1 MSNDEGKFLLNAYRP
16 SGRDAGDPAFA
27 TALEQAKTDPALGT
41 WFAREQA
48 HASVMAAKLR
58 TITPPPGL
66 REAILAGGNATER
79 VSVRQ
84 RRWTP
89 AVWFAIAA
97 SFVAL
102 AAGSMAFWPKQNAQA
117 AELTAFAL
125 NDVVHGRHGG
135 HGAPEKALQA
145 HLGEADA
152 HLATGVPV
160 DFAQLEKSGCRTLS
174 VAGHNV
180 LEVCFVRNGTEF
192 HCYIGRAKDFPET
205 GADDGMTYIQRAG
218 LAAAAWT
225 KGAYRY
231 VVVGDAGL
239 DAVKRLL

>member
-16 SGRDAGDPAFA
+16 NGRDAGDPAFA
-27 TALEQAKTDPALGT
+27 SALAQAKADPSLGT

-48 HASVMAAKLR
+48 HASVMSAKLR
-58 TITPPPGL
+58 TIAPPAGL
-66 REAILAGGNATER
+66 REAILAGGSATER
-79 VSVRQ
+79 VTARQ

-89 AVWFAIAA
+89 SVWFAIAA

-102 AAGSMAFWPKQNAQA
+102 ASATLALWPKQDAQA

-125 NDVVHGRHGG
+125 NDVVHGKHGG
-135 HGAPEKALQA
+135 HGEPAKALQA
-145 HLGEADA
+145 NLSETDA
-152 HLATGVPV
+152 HIASGMPV
-160 DFAQLEKSGCRTLS
+160 DFTALEKSGCRTLR
-174 VAGHNV
+174 VAGHDV
-180 LEVCFVRNGTEF
+180 LEVCFLRNGAEF
-192 HCYIGRAKDFPET
+192 HCYIGRAKDFPES
-205 GADDGMTYIQRAG
+205 GVDDGMTYIQRAG